1 MEKYNLKHIQS
12 LKHRKY
18 RKKYNEFFI
27 EGKRIISEALKNSA
41 SIKIIFFS
49 TFFAR
54 RNSKF
59 VDKVIQSGIP
69 TEEIYDNKINSISQT
84 KTPSGILAVCTI
96 HIHTKFDFQ
105 TSNWLYLD
113 HISDPGNLGTLF
125 RTAAWFN
132 IKNIAL
138 SSNSLD
144 PYKPKVVRAAM
155 GTHFNIKVHTQ
166 VDIDAFKNKGYYI
179 IGADYGGTPISDKL
193 KLPSR
198 YVIVLGGETHG
209 LSDKVMNSL
218 DISLS
223 IAKHGFGDSL
233 NVSVAGALIIQMLAN
248 LR

>member
-69 TEEIYDNKINSISQT
+69 TEEISDNKINSISQT

-138 SSNSLD
+138 SKDSTD
-144 PYKPKVVRAAM
+144 PYSQKTIRSATGA
-155 GTHFNIKVHTQ
+155 HLHLNIYQ
-166 VDIDAFKNKGYYI
+166 EVDYKIYLDNDYFLL
-179 IGADYGGTPISDKL
+179 GADNLVKFDKWQNEKNSI
-193 KLPSR
+193 KLDF
-198 YVIVLGGETHG
+198 VL
-209 LSDKVMNSL
+209 
-218 DISLS
+218 
-223 IAKHGFGDSL
+223 
-233 NVSVAGALIIQMLAN
+233 
-248 LR
+248 